1 MNTKKTN
8 KNKQRQTKKDFKYR
22 EKPLSFDWACQVCG
36 SLNNQMNIYCV
47 NCLQTL
53 YYYNYINKH
62 MFVEKD
68 ESYMHLNEP
77 V

>member
-1 MNTKKTN
+1 MNTKKQI
-8 KNKQRQTKKDFKYR
+8 KNKQKNNKKDQKYR
-22 EKPLSFDWACQVCG
+22 EKYIVTDWSCQVCG
-36 SLNNQMNIYCV
+36 SLNNQMNVYCA

-68 ESYMHLNEP
+68 ESYLQFYEP
-77 V
+77 I